1 MRTCQTMTYRMTM
14 SDTNI
19 TQGQLHTLEQVLDK
33 LFAHLNIDIEF
44 TRHFLERAND
54 SRNKQPISLMELAD
68 MFGKTYR
75 KYGQRI
81 HDMNEAAEAVLT
93 DLKTMINIPF
103 VVRHNRRTGM
113 LEMISKTVMRKKGF
127 LSHDPKLV
135 LNSLGLTI
143 LGQLVVL
150 ADTQKLKYKD
160 WMGDGKTIDIMTNFD
175 LSALNKFALKNED
188 ELGVFVTDD
197 GKMIAFNE
205 SHITSHKEVIEA
217 MKIKA
222 PKTLRFRME
231 VKDGKFVV
239 TPSDDS
245 LAKHMLA
252 NKQIQKLFHDKNR
265 PLLVQPAAKDKH
277 DTVQIVMPD
286 GKKFAIDNVDK
297 IDRHGNIS
305 DIPVKPDVTVKP
317 DTVKNPNPHGRKKM
331 VKRQYA
337 EQWMKKRDVQGRVG
351 RVVTAM
357 TNFVYHDFEVIPL
370 KKVGHISKGGI
381 NEWKKNSGDIE
392 LAGKAAAFYAKRY
405 REDVFVI
412 PGNSYGHRLW
422 NPVMSSQG
430 MNGTRGIRTLTVVT
444 PKEGQLI
451 ILVKPNGDVWHGH
464 YHFGT
469 SE

>member
-1 MRTCQTMTYRMTM
+1 M
-14 SDTNI
+14 SDI
-19 TQGQLHTLEQVLDK
+19 TQSQLNTLEKALDK
-33 LFAHLNIDIEF
+33 LFASLGIDIEF
-44 TRHFLERAND
+44 TRHFLDRVND
-54 SRNKQPISLMELAD
+54 TRNKQPIALMELAD
-68 MFGKTYR
+68 VFGKTYQ
-75 KYGQRI
+75 KYGKRI

-135 LNSLGLTI
+135 LNT
-143 LGQLVVL
+143 
-150 ADTQKLKYKD
+150 
-160 WMGDGKTIDIMTNFD
+160 
-175 LSALNKFALKNED
+175 
-188 ELGVFVTDD
+188 
-197 GKMIAFNE
+197 
-205 SHITSHKEVIEA
+205 
-217 MKIKA
+217 
-222 PKTLRFRME
+222 
-231 VKDGKFVV
+231 
-239 TPSDDS
+239 
-245 LAKHMLA
+245 
-252 NKQIQKLFHDKNR
+252 
-265 PLLVQPAAKDKH
+265 
-277 DTVQIVMPD
+277 
-286 GKKFAIDNVDK
+286 
-297 IDRHGNIS
+297 
-305 DIPVKPDVTVKP
+305 
-317 DTVKNPNPHGRKKM
+317 
-331 VKRQYA
+331 
-337 EQWMKKRDVQGRVG
+337 VG
-351 RVVTAM
+351 RVVTAA

-430 MNGTRGIRTLTVVT
+430 MNGTRGIRMLTVVT